1 MESWGGIAANFFQKT
16 LVFFSKVRNEMQKF
30 INLEL
35 AGEVEDGGAAAVSL
49 MVGEEKEPHQGSR
62 WRDWKIPEKNLMV
75 I

>member
-1 MESWGGIAANFFQKT
+1 MFNIISRA
-16 LVFFSKVRNEMQKF
+16 RREMQKF

-62 WRDWKIPEKNLMV
+62 WRD
-75 I
+75 